1 MRYPSYLGWRWTAWI
16 TMIMAATAGLIGLF
30 VLPETYAPVLL
41 QRKAAR
47 LRLETKNWALHAN
60 LYAICARPTSP
71 LF

>member
-1 MRYPSYLGWRWTAWI
+1 MKCPSYLEWRWTTWI
-16 TMIMAATAGLIGLF
+16 TMIMAAAAGLIGLF

-47 LRLETKNWALHAN
+47 LRLETKNWALHAK
-60 LYAICARPTSP
+60 LYAICAPLPSP